1 MQEHFPI
8 TLLPPEIRRVLT
20 ELPPL
25 PPFKEVAPQMP
36 NPNIKQINVPLL
48 VIAFAIVLV
57 LGLIIVQSNTSN
69 SIFGL
74 LFITAGVVAVSFQAW
89 VQGQSHP
96 RRLKL
101 HTQRLESYYA
111 ALELYSQKEAEYQQV
126 VATSRSPEQLKAFR
140 YPRLLQALA
149 RTTKEDG
156 QQEFFQLTAWETQFL
171 NRLAHYFGD
180 KISTRSFLSM
190 GGLSP
195 YVTDFAY
202 SDRAVNLRVDIEID
216 QPFHPENFTPTHYQR
231 NIQDQAWNDFFLSQG
246 WCVLRFSQAQV
257 QQFPDSCCKALA
269 TLIHQ
274 IFEDASILAP
284 FESIADLPSQPRWTE
299 QEARELA
306 MARQTQR

>member
-8 TLLPPEIRRVLT
+8 TLLPPEIRRVRA

-25 PPFKEVAPQMP
+25 PAFKEVAPQP
-36 NPNIKQINVPLL
+36 PPQVKQINIPLL
-48 VIAFAIVLV
+48 VIAFAVVLIV
-57 LGLIIVQSNTSN
+57 GLAIVQSN
-69 SIFGL
+69 SILGL
-74 LFITAGVVAVSFQAW
+74 LFITAGVVGVSFQAW

-101 HTQRLESYYA
+101 YDKKLESYYE
-111 ALELYSQKEAEYQQV
+111 ALELYSRKEAEYQHV
-126 VATSRSPEQLKAFR
+126 VAASRSPEQLQAYR
-140 YPRLLQALA
+140 YPRILQALG
-149 RTTKEDG
+149 RTVAEDG
-156 QQEFFQLTAWETQFL
+156 QQEFFQLPPWETQFL
-171 NRLAHYFGD
+171 NRLSHYFGD
-180 KISTRSFLSM
+180 KILTRCFLNM

-195 YVTDFAY
+195 NVTDFAY
-202 SDRAVNLRVDIEID
+202 VDRAVNLRIDIEID
-216 QPFHPENFTPTHYQR
+216 EPFDPENLTPTHFLR

-257 QQFPDSCCKALA
+257 QQFPDSCCKVIA

-284 FESIADLPSQPRWTE
+284 FQTVADLKPQARWTE

-306 MARQTQR
+306 AVRQPLQR